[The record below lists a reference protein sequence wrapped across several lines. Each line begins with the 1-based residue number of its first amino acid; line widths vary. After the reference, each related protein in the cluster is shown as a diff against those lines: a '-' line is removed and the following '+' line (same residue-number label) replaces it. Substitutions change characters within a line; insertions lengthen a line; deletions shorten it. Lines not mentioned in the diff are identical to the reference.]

1 VKPPRAAVKA
11 ATKRRKHAACSEVP
25 DSGARPKIPRQGRV
39 SQRRR
44 HDCESARYSGCAF
57 RLVSQKIAAL
67 KKWASKS
74 PLGHSATCRTVRAMA
89 AFAPTADIGCAGFM
103 STRPNKT
110 NGAWSA
116 FRLGLNCCYRNF
128 PDLPAGPRRIHGR
141 RGNES
146 PRAPQ
151 RTRPRHAPEMAL
163 TVKKSC

>member
-1 VKPPRAAVKA
+1 VKPPRAAVNA

-74 PLGHSATCRTVRAMA
+74 PLGHS
-89 AFAPTADIGCAGFM
+89 
-103 STRPNKT
+103 RPMQ
-110 NGAWSA
+110 
-116 FRLGLNCCYRNF
+116 
-128 PDLPAGPRRIHGR
+128 PVLPAGSCPLRSESDLHPACRELTRWANRRHRGHYSITSSASNCIEFGTFMPSDLAVLRLITRSNLVGCMTGR
-141 RGNES
+141 SAGFS
-146 PRAPQ
+146 PL
-151 RTRPRHAPEMAL
+151 TIRP
-163 TVKKSC
+163 T